1 MACASAGPCFSQKQN
16 MLNEPSNLAAIAAIA
31 APLFAVL
38 LFALHRR
45 AAAVHRSR
53 QLARVRG
60 FTLIERVIV
69 IAIVALLVTVALPS
83 YRDHVRKSRRAE
95 AQAYLMSVAGRQA
108 QFLVDTR
115 GYAATLATI
124 NIPQPASVQASYT
137 VTLNAVAGPPP
148 TFTLTATPTTGT
160 DQVYE
165 KCGTLTINQAG
176 AKTAAL
182 SSCW

>member
-1 MACASAGPCFSQKQN
+1 
-16 MLNEPSNLAAIAAIA
+16 MLTEPYNLAAAVASLL
-31 APLFAVL
+31 PLL
-38 LFALHRR
+38 LLLRRRPITLRGARRR
-45 AAAVHRSR
+45 A
-53 QLARVRG
+53 LARG
-60 FTLIERVIV
+60 FTLIELIIV

-95 AQAYLMSVAGRQA
+95 AQAYLMSVAGRQS

-124 NIPQPASVQASYT
+124 NIPMPASVTASYD
-137 VTLNAVAGPPP
+137 VTLAAAAGPPP
-148 TFTLTATPTTGT
+148 TFTLTAAPKAGT

-165 KCGTLTINQAG
+165 RCGTLTIDQTG
-176 AKTAAL
+176 AKTASL